1 MWPFLF
7 PDDKKYS
14 SPDITHHEK
23 TARSRKKDG
32 RNAPRNPH
40 VKRRVTPRNEEITP
54 PARFDPLTSEN
65 DFCAPESPQMAG
77 NFRRRRNA

>member
-7 PDDKKYS
+7 PDNKKYS

-23 TARSRKKDG
+23 PSAAEKKDG

-54 PARFDPLTSEN
+54 PARFDPLTSEKRFLRPKIAAN
-65 DFCAPESPQMAG
+65 GRKFSGAT
-77 NFRRRRNA
+77 

>member
-1 MWPFLF
+1 MWPFYS
-7 PDDKKYS
+7 PDNKKYS

-32 RNAPRNPH
+32 RNAPLNPH

-54 PARFDPLTSEN
+54 PARFDPLTSEKRFLRPKIAAN
-65 DFCAPESPQMAG
+65 GRKFSGAT
-77 NFRRRRNA
+77 